1 MAPEH
6 EDYRTAWGSRIL
18 GDARS
23 ESSRVEALAT
33 GGTLPEGQRS
43 TCSYFEA
50 LCKHMPCA
58 RAGCMR
64 PDVSSSS
71 CAGAARSICTRVR
84 AHRWPVWRSLRPL
97 IVDVAP
103 GARTWAQLAGAPAG
117 LLATHLPRL
126 RGECSQWH
134 RASASHFGST
144 PLRRKWQGQSAGAGG
159 SFA

>member
-6 EDYRTAWGSRIL
+6 EDRTAWGSRIL

-33 GGTLPEGQRS
+33 GGTLPEGPWS
-43 TCSYFEA
+43 TCLYFEA
-50 LCKHMPCA
+50 LCKHMLCA

-71 CAGAARSICTRVR
+71 CAWAARSICTRVH
-84 AHRWPVWRSLRPL
+84 AHRWPAWSSLRPL
-97 IVDVAP
+97 IVHVAP

-126 RGECSQWH
+126 RGERSQWH

-144 PLRRKWQGQSAGAGG
+144 PLRRRWQGQSTGAGG